1 MPTETEIQNQQQQEQ
16 KQAQNN
22 EQAAETPDVLLDKA
36 NQAYDAYEAEQD
48 PAKKAELKESAKAA
62 AAKAKET
69 YAAEKK
75 AAKEASDAAA
85 AKAKPPEK
93 YDVKKP
99 ENSPLS
105 DAHLE
110 SIKSFA
116 KEKKLSNEAAQM
128 LVERESHAVK
138 AYQEQQMADLE
149 VKRNEW
155 LESTK
160 NDKEIG
166 GANFKE
172 NAELAKRV
180 IYRFGSESLRAEL
193 ESTGLGNHPE
203 LVRMIAKIGKTMSE
217 DTLAIP
223 GSQTQKPVIKSQAER
238 LYGKTTPTT

>member
-1 MPTETEIQNQQQQEQ
+1 MTTPAEGQNQQDQDPS

-22 EQAAETPDVLLDKA
+22 QAPETPDLLLDKA
-36 NQAYDAYEAEQD
+36 NQAYEAYDAEQD
-48 PAKKAELKESAKAA
+48 PVKKTELKEAAKAA
-62 AAKAKET
+62 TAKAKES

-75 AAKEASDAAA
+75 ASKEAADAAA
-85 AKAKPPEK
+85 AKGKPPSEYK
-93 YDVKKP
+93 VQKP

-116 KEKKLSNEAAQM
+116 KEKGLSNEAAQM
-128 LVERESHAVK
+128 LVERESQAVK
-138 AYQEQQMADLE
+138 SYREQQVADLE

-180 IYRFGSESLRAEL
+180 IYRFGSEALRTEL
-193 ESTGLGNHPE
+193 ENTGLGNHPE

-223 GSQTQKPVIKSQAER
+223 GSQTQKPVVKTAAER
-238 LYGKTTPTT
+238 LYGETTPTK